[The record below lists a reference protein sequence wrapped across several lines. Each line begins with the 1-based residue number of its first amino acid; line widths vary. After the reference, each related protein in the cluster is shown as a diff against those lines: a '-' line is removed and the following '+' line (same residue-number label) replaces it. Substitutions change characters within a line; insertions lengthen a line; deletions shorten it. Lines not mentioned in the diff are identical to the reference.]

1 MADVGEER
9 AAAAS
14 EVRMSVM
21 RLARRLRQQRP
32 DHGLSLTRLA
42 VLSRLDREG
51 PATVT
56 ALALAERIQPQSMT
70 RAVAELEQRGLLE
83 RSPHPTDGR
92 QIVLRI
98 SQAGADLLA
107 ADRRQRDEWLSVAM
121 ADTLTPV
128 EQEFVRVASKL
139 LDRLAEA

>member
-1 MADVGEER
+1 MADAGEQR
-9 AAAAS
+9 AAVAS

-83 RSPHPTDGR
+83 RSPHPSDRR
-92 QIVLRI
+92 QVVLRI
-98 SQAGADLLA
+98 SDAGMDLLA
-107 ADRRQRDEWLSVAM
+107 ADRRQRDEWLAVAM

-128 EQEFVRVASKL
+128 EQELVRLASSL

>member
-83 RSPHPTDGR
+83 RSPHPSDRR

-98 SQAGADLLA
+98 SDAGMDLLA
-107 ADRRQRDEWLSVAM
+107 ADRRQRDEWLAVAM

-128 EQEFVRVASKL
+128 EQELVRLASSL

>member
-1 MADVGEER
+1 MSVER
-9 AAAAS
+9 ATAAS
-14 EVRMSVM
+14 EIRMSVM

-56 ALALAERIQPQSMT
+56 ELALAERVQPQSMT
-70 RAVAELEQRGLLE
+70 RAVTELEQRGLLV
-83 RSPHPTDGR
+83 RSGHPTDRR
-92 QIVLRI
+92 QVVLRI
-98 SQAGADLLA
+98 SQAGLDLLA
-107 ADRRQRDEWLSVAM
+107 ADRRQRDEWLAVAM
-121 ADTLTPV
+121 ADALTPA
-128 EQEFVRVASKL
+128 EQEFLRVASTL

>member
-70 RAVAELEQRGLLE
+70 RAVNELEQRGLLA
-83 RSPHPTDGR
+83 RSPHPTDRR

-98 SQAGADLLA
+98 NQAGVDLLA
-107 ADRRQRDEWLSVAM
+107 ADRRQRDEWLAVAM

-128 EQEFVRVASKL
+128 EQELVRLASSL

>member
-1 MADVGEER
+1 MADAGEER

-83 RSPHPTDGR
+83 RSPHPSDRR
-92 QIVLRI
+92 QVVLRI
-98 SQAGADLLA
+98 SDAGMDLLA
-107 ADRRQRDEWLSVAM
+107 ADRRQRDEWLAVAM

-128 EQEFVRVASKL
+128 EQELVRLASSL